1 MIKIKINS
9 NYNYHNNDDT
19 DNIRIVDNLKRKN
32 DNNTDK
38 SIFNISDID
47 NNTKLTAGII
57 FRVSSHLNLP
67 NSFKIGIFSFKPF
80 IDKFAE
86 GISISVL
93 SSSVS
98 IFFLII

>member
-1 MIKIKINS
+1 MKKNN

-32 DNNTDK
+32 DDNTDNK
-38 SIFNISDID
+38 EQNISDIN
-47 NNTKLTAGII
+47 NNTKLTAGIK
-57 FRVSSHLNLP
+57 FRVSSHLTLP